1 MAKRQAIMTIAAPGK
16 TEDIFDPLMYV
27 PAGVL
32 ANPYPRL
39 ASMRES
45 GPILRSPNGN
55 QWLVC
60 GFEEAN
66 LILRSN
72 QFGKRLD
79 RWRHPNFLMR
89 QAIRIFRRQG
99 VNSILLQDPPAHTRV
114 RSLVNSTFTPR
125 MVHALEEHIT
135 AITDNLIDKM
145 LRKDSFDLIAD
156 FAFPLPV
163 TVIAELLGIPASDRM
178 RFKEWSTKITT
189 GLEASRCPMRL
200 VNSFF
205 AMKELRGY
213 LNSAINIKRKSPGQ
227 DLISLLVEAQAENN
241 DRLSQEELLANAIL
255 ILIAGHETT
264 VNLIANG
271 ICNFMAYPEQKQ
283 LMLDDS
289 STISGAIE
297 EILRYDPPVQIVRR
311 LSNQPFDIGGVH
323 IPPGEAITIL
333 IGACNRDPRV
343 HKEPDRFDILRK
355 DNRHLTFGAGI
366 HYCLGAELARTEARI
381 AFRRLFHRA
390 PDLVVTSSS
399 IEYKGPF
406 ALRGPKE
413 LWAHS

>member
-1 MAKRQAIMTIAAPGK
+1 MTIAAPKK
-16 TEDIFDPLMYV
+16 TENIFDPLMFV
-27 PAGVL
+27 PNGVME
-32 ANPYPRL
+32 NPYPRL
-39 ASMRES
+39 NSMREL

-60 GFEEAN
+60 GYEEAN
-66 LILRSN
+66 AILRSN
-72 QFGKRLD
+72 QLGKRLD

-89 QAIRIFRRQG
+89 TAYKIFRKQG
-99 VNSILLQDPPAHTRV
+99 VSSILLQDPPAHTRV

-135 AITDNLIDKM
+135 TITDNLLDEM
-145 LRKDSFDLIAD
+145 LKNDSFDLIAD

-178 RFKEWSTKITT
+178 RFKEWSTKITS
-189 GLEASRCPMRL
+189 GLEASKCPMRL
-200 VNSFF
+200 VNSFW
-205 AMKELRGY
+205 AMNELRGY
-213 LNSAINIKRKSPGQ
+213 LNNAINIKRKSPEQ

-241 DRLSQEELLANAIL
+241 DKLSQEELLANAVL

-271 ICNFMAYPEQKQ
+271 VCNLLAHPDQKQ
-283 LMLDDS
+283 LMLDDPG
-289 STISGAIE
+289 TISGAVE

-311 LSNQPFDIGGVH
+311 MSNQPFDIGGFH
-323 IPPGEAITIL
+323 IPPGDAITIL
-333 IGACNRDPRV
+333 IGACNRDPRIN
-343 HKEPDRFDILRK
+343 KDPERFDILRK
-355 DNRHLTFGAGI
+355 DIRHLTFGAGI

-381 AFRRLFHRA
+381 AFRRLFNRV
-390 PDLVVTSSS
+390 PGLRIKSSP
-399 IEYKGPF
+399 IHYKGPF

-413 LWAHS
+413 LFATAE